1 MKDAQKFSSKIESNI
16 LIDFK
21 EIKDKTFKRE
31 NIYSLIIIIF
41 IFIIDRYSKVQ
52 ITNNF
57 LDNTY
62 YINDFLNFDLIWN
75 TGIGFGLLSWDNSI
89 FYNIITAIIGIV
101 IVTLFYFLLNS
112 KIFDRVSLSLII
124 GGALGNFYDRLS
136 YKAVPDF
143 IDVHYGSFHW
153 FTFNCADIFITI
165 GIICFLLGDLFKKN
179 V

>member
-1 MKDAQKFSSKIESNI
+1 M
-16 LIDFK
+16 IDLK

-31 NIYSLIIIIF
+31 NIYSLIIIIS

-75 TGIGFGLLSWDNSI
+75 TGIGFGLLSLDNST

-101 IVTLFYFLLNS
+101 IVTLLYFLLNS
-112 KIFDRVSLSLII
+112 KIFDRISLSLII

>member
-1 MKDAQKFSSKIESNI
+1 M
-16 LIDFK
+16 IDLK

-41 IFIIDRYSKVQ
+41 IFIIDRYSKIQ

-101 IVTLFYFLLNS
+101 IVTLLYFLLNS
-112 KIFDRVSLSLII
+112 KIFDRISLSLII

-143 IDVHYGSFHW
+143 IDVHYGNFHW

>member
-1 MKDAQKFSSKIESNI
+1 M
-16 LIDFK
+16 IDLK
-21 EIKDKTFKRE
+21 KIKDKTFKRE
-31 NIYSLIIIIF
+31 NIYSIIIIIL

-75 TGIGFGLLSWDNSI
+75 TGIGFGLFSWDNSI

-101 IVTLFYFLLNS
+101 IVTLLYFLLNS
-112 KIFDRVSLSLII
+112 KIYDRISFSLII

-143 IDVHYGSFHW
+143 IDVHYGNFHW
-153 FTFNCADIFITI
+153 FTFNCADIFITV
-165 GIICFLLGDLFKKN
+165 GIICFLLGDLIKKN
-179 V
+179 D

>member
-1 MKDAQKFSSKIESNI
+1 M
-16 LIDFK
+16 IDLK

-31 NIYSLIIIIF
+31 NIYSLTIIIF
-41 IFIIDRYSKVQ
+41 IFIIDRYSKIQ

-101 IVTLFYFLLNS
+101 IVTLLYFLLNS
-112 KIFDRVSLSLII
+112 KIFDRISLSLII

-153 FTFNCADIFITI
+153 FTFNCADIFITV

>member
-1 MKDAQKFSSKIESNI
+1 M
-16 LIDFK
+16 IDLK

-41 IFIIDRYSKVQ
+41 IFIIDRYSKIQ

-143 IDVHYGSFHW
+143 IDVHYGNFHW

>member
-1 MKDAQKFSSKIESNI
+1 M
-16 LIDFK
+16 IDLK
-21 EIKDKTFKRE
+21 EIKDKTFKIE

-41 IFIIDRYSKVQ
+41 IFIIDRYSKIQ

-57 LDNTY
+57 LDNAY

-101 IVTLFYFLLNS
+101 IVTLLYFLLNS
-112 KIFDRVSLSLII
+112 KIFDRISLSLII

-165 GIICFLLGDLFKKN
+165 GIICFLFGDLFKKN

>member
-1 MKDAQKFSSKIESNI
+1 
-16 LIDFK
+16 LIDLK

-41 IFIIDRYSKVQ
+41 IFIIDRYSKIQ

-101 IVTLFYFLLNS
+101 IVTLLYFLLNS
-112 KIFDRVSLSLII
+112 KIFDRISLSLII

-143 IDVHYGSFHW
+143 IDVHYGNFHW
-153 FTFNCADIFITI
+153 FTFNCADIFITV

>member
-1 MKDAQKFSSKIESNI
+1 M
-16 LIDFK
+16 IDLK

-31 NIYSLIIIIF
+31 NIYSFTIIIF
-41 IFIIDRYSKVQ
+41 IFIIDRYSKIQ

-101 IVTLFYFLLNS
+101 IVTLLYFLLNS
-112 KIFDRVSLSLII
+112 KIFDRISLSLII

-165 GIICFLLGDLFKKN
+165 GIICFLFGDLFKKN

>member
-1 MKDAQKFSSKIESNI
+1 M
-16 LIDFK
+16 IDFK
-21 EIKDKTFKRE
+21 EIKDKTLKRE
-31 NIYSLIIIIF
+31 NIYSLIFIIF

-101 IVTLFYFLLNS
+101 IVTLLYFLFNS
-112 KIFDRVSLSLII
+112 KIFDRISLSLII

-165 GIICFLLGDLFKKN
+165 GIICFLFGDRFKKN

>member
-1 MKDAQKFSSKIESNI
+1 M
-16 LIDFK
+16 IDLK

-31 NIYSLIIIIF
+31 NIYSLIIITF

-75 TGIGFGLLSWDNSI
+75 TGIGFGLLSLDNST

-101 IVTLFYFLLNS
+101 IVTLLYFLLNS